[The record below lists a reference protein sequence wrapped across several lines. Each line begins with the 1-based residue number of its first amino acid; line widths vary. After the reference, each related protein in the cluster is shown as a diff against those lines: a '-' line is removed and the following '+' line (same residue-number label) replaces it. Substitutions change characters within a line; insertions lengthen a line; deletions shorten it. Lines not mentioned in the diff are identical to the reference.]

1 MNITIECALCD
12 VHFKKK
18 VRLYYKNI
26 SIHLGAENIKKLF
39 LKLKKKKNKYFKPIT
54 NFNQFPKKK
63 KKKGNFF
70 GFGHPSSTAGIGRR
84 SF

>member
-39 LKLKKKKNKYFKPIT
+39 LKLKKKKQIFLT
-54 NFNQFPKKK
+54 NNQFPKKK
-63 KKKGNFF
+63 K
-70 GFGHPSSTAGIGRR
+70 RR
-84 SF
+84 EISLVLVILVPQLE